1 MRTTAITFT
10 SHTGGQGRT
19 LAACVAALVAADHG
33 STLLVTD
40 SDDALATLGVG
51 TFGPGAVTDVRD
63 GLRVAITDGAQD
75 VDALAALAGL
85 GAPEQMRYVVTDLRN
100 TPDADA
106 LACVAGFDVV
116 PVVVVRRHYVALR
129 RVTLA
134 TDRDK
139 RAHVVTFDEPARA
152 LSIGDVGTVLRA
164 QGLTLSAPYSET
176 VGRIVDAGLLLTT
189 VHRDV
194 LAYRDALADLFT
206 PSAVVVGGFD
216 ASKVRAK

>member
-33 STLLVTD
+33 STMLITD
-40 SDDALATLGVG
+40 NDDALATLGVG
-51 TFGPGAVTDVRD
+51 TFGPGAVTDVSD
-63 GLRVAITDGAQD
+63 GLRVAITDGTEDAL
-75 VDALAALAGL
+75 ALAALAGL
-85 GAPEQMRYVVTDLRN
+85 SENCQPAYVVTDLRN

-106 LACVAGFDVV
+106 LAFVGFDVV

-134 TDRDK
+134 TDRDE
-139 RAHVVTFDEPARA
+139 RAHVVTFDEPGRV
-152 LSIGDVGTVLRA
+152 LSVRDLDMVLRV
-164 QGLTLSAPYSET
+164 QGLTLTAPYSEN

-194 LAYRDALADLFT
+194 FAYREALADLFT
-206 PSAVVVGGFD
+206 PSAVVAKWGD